1 MARGVLSPFKIE
13 NSAAEHDEFNKMN
26 RGTPKKSNGRRYR
39 KEGDRCFCIF
49 PSVDRYPKTKRI
61 RSIFVLNAALTY
73 ILETIDL
80 NSVLSLSMLEIRFSQ
95 KDTPETA
102 FTTSLAAEIKKV
114 SSGIQSASL
123 DISYFW
129 DISRAGNSVEGSLFA
144 MMMVIMMME

>member
-1 MARGVLSPFKIE
+1 M
-13 NSAAEHDEFNKMN
+13 
-26 RGTPKKSNGRRYR
+26 
-39 KEGDRCFCIF
+39 
-49 PSVDRYPKTKRI
+49 DRYPKTKRI
-61 RSIFVLNAALTY
+61 RSIFVLNAVLTY

-80 NSVLSLSMLEIRFSQ
+80 NSVLSLVLEIRFSQ

-129 DISRAGNSVEGSLFA
+129 DISRAGNSVEGSLYA
-144 MMMVIMMME
+144 MMTVIMMME